1 MYVTVAVDKLDQLLV
16 VGIIYFVIIFSLS
29 KNKQEEILFVTEFYF
44 SSFFYQYKLNNS
56 IELISFENFINK

>member
-29 KNKQEEILFVTEFYF
+29 KNKQEEILFVTEFF
-44 SSFFYQYKLNNS
+44 PRF
-56 IELISFENFINK
+56 FININLTICDKLEKFINI